1 MPDLH
6 SGGRGFNSR
15 SVHHLV
21 NSVHSEKI
29 FNALWCMKKD
39 RFAET
44 TIRVTDRRLRM
55 MDRAV
60 DLDDP
65 ERVRDYLGKKQG
77 KNSYI
82 EGLADAYNRYDRY
95 NGITWSKP
103 LIKRSSQPPYVP
115 SGEEIT
121 ILVSDAGK
129 KYSLILSV
137 LRDTGMRPIELER
150 AKLRWFDLNRGLVN
164 VETAKYGAARTLR
177 LKPKTVA
184 MLKEYLGKHNF
195 GLNDHIFPKA
205 RTMRTAFQRI
215 RRRTAE
221 KLQRPELMRISLYSF
236 RHYFATVTY
245 QKTKDILLVKRLL
258 GHKRIENT
266 LVYTH
271 LVDFRDEE
279 FTVRAASTV
288 AEASKLI
295 ESGFEFVNE
304 IDGTALYRKRK

>member
-15 SVHHLV
+15 SVHHNL
-21 NSVHSEKI
+21 NSVHSDRI
-29 FNALWCMKKD
+29 FNALWGMKKD
-39 RFAET
+39 GLADT

-55 MDRAV
+55 ICKVV
-60 DLDDP
+60 DLDNP
-65 ERVRDYLGKKQG
+65 ERVREYLAKKEG
-77 KNSYI
+77 KNSYL
-82 EGLADAYNRYDRY
+82 EGLADAYCRYARY
-95 NGITWSKP
+95 NGVAWVKP
-103 LIKRSSQPPYVP
+103 LFKRSSQPPYVP
-115 SGEEIT
+115 SIEEVT

-137 LRDTGMRPIELER
+137 FRDTGMRPIEVER
-150 AKLRWFDLNRGLVN
+150 TQLRWFDLNRGSVN
-164 VETAKYGAARTLR
+164 VETAKYGAARTLK
-177 LKPKTVA
+177 LKPQTVA
-184 MLKEYLGKHNF
+184 MLKEYFGKHDF
-195 GLNDHIFPKA
+195 GLNDRVFPKA

-215 RRRTAE
+215 RQRTAE

-236 RHYFATVTY
+236 RHYFATALY
-245 QKTKDILLVKRLL
+245 QKTKDILLVKRQL
-258 GHKRIENT
+258 GHKRLENT
-266 LVYTH
+266 LIYTH

-295 ESGFEFVNE
+295 ESGFEYVNE